1 MQIRDKNGYAI
12 GDVYCSE
19 DATDCLGEIFQY
31 ESYPSCTNC
40 SECTVDSNAQNR
52 DGYGVGYFIDSVV
65 IWCKKCGY
73 TIDQFYFDQPE
84 ANERKVMS
92 YNTAFEYADDFFT
105 EDVLDEINN
114 YNNS

>member
-12 GDVYCSE
+12 DDVYCSE
-19 DATDCLGEIFQY
+19 DTAGCLGKMFKY

-40 SECTVDSNAQNR
+40 SKCTVDSNTQNL

-92 YNTAFEYADDFFT
+92 YNTAFVYADDFFT
-105 EDVLDEINN
+105 EDMLDEINN
-114 YNNS
+114 HNNS